1 MRFMCVVV
9 PGLEEIVED
18 DLINSLPN
26 IHDIKTERGKIF
38 FDIDK
43 ENLNALLNIKS
54 VDNFYYFISSFKVGI
69 CKKDLVEFKKEILKL
84 KFDKICKFVDKK
96 LINSKLKNENLK
108 IIVSA
113 SKKGKANYSRFDISE
128 IATSVL
134 VEKYNFTE
142 GDSKNYDIAIRID
155 IDEPTCNIFTQ
166 ITDASFKFR
175 GTNYNFVRGGLRP
188 TISYT
193 LLKIA
198 KIKKDDVFLD
208 PFCGSG
214 TIPIECVNFRARK
227 IYASDIDSEVIA
239 FAKENAPS
247 NVHIY
252 LEDATKL
259 SFKDKFID
267 VIVSNIPWG
276 KQVMVDNISLLYN
289 KFLKEAKR
297 VLKDN
302 GRMVLLT
309 DKDELLKE
317 AIILKFNVKVITTL
331 SLHGLHPKVYYLT
344 KE

>member
-1 MRFMCVVV
+1 MHFMCTMVSGFEGVVS
-9 PGLEEIVED
+9 D
-18 DLINSLPN
+18 DLKKSVPN
-26 IHDIKTERGKIF
+26 ISSLKAERGKVF

-43 ENLNALLNIKS
+43 QNLNFLLNIKS
-54 VDNFYYFISSFKVGI
+54 VDNFYYLIASFNIGIHKEDLLEFEKKIS
-69 CKKDLVEFKKEILKL
+69 KL
-84 KFDKICKFVDKK
+84 DASKICRFVNNKT
-96 LINSKLKNENLK
+96 LNNIK

-113 SKKGKANYSRFDISE
+113 SRKGKHTYSRFDISNL
-128 IATSVL
+128 ALNVL
-134 VEKYNFTE
+134 IKKFGFIE
-142 GDSKNYDIAIRID
+142 GSSKDYDIALRLD
-155 IDEPTCNIFTQ
+155 VFNDSCNVFIQ
-166 ITDASFKFR
+166 YTDASFKFR
-175 GTNYNFVRGGLRP
+175 GTNNNFVPGGLRP
-188 TISYT
+188 TIAYG
-193 LLKIA
+193 LLLIA
-198 KIKKDDVFLD
+198 GIKKDDVFLD

-214 TIPIECVNFRARK
+214 TIAIERANFSARK

-239 FAKENAPS
+239 FARENAPS

-276 KQVMVDNISLLYN
+276 KQVKVDNISLLYN

-317 AIILKFNVKVITTL
+317 ATSLNFNVKVITTL

-344 KE
+344 KG